1 MECPVCYRC
10 WDSEDCVPLNLPCG
24 HSFCEMDL
32 LGLFKPIEGGPRGEI
47 KCCLCQTDHEFASR
61 AEVKSLVKNYAVI
74 AYADTHKQKAPDLS
88 GKGEGKQD
96 QQKCMDDFQAAV
108 SRVRMD
114 SFPKDVPSK
123 ELMGV
128 SLSRVDM
135 SLLLHEE
142 EEGEEVLDESN
153 VRSTVDQFL
162 DEEPPMLTFNQKCK
176 EHPLEAVVAYN
187 KLTYQYLCAKCVSSQ
202 NLHKEYYQV
211 YPQVI
216 QQVTERIEQSQK
228 LIKYR
233 KMQLEETIAY
243 VRKLAAQNREDLALR
258 VGEHVESL
266 QELFDSYKQR
276 QQANLD
282 DALQLQEARTEDVC
296 QELADSLEKIESD
309 ASNLGSIEYHE
320 DSVKVFMMDII
331 EDLYAGLLKF
341 TPEVTLDGL
350 QIDVDIDDEICKRI
364 DRLLTNSA
372 ELVPVSLPA
381 LDGSNRATD
390 DYRQLVRNIWFCL
403 SCGGKFSIKQVEC
416 THCSL
421 FRPLETFDNVL
432 FKPEKVSRDEVE
444 ALKLRREMETLI
456 IIDLEKNGEDSSKRM
471 RGRKQGAS
479 TLKKHWYM
487 ISSDWLFKWKCFV
500 NNHISKAVNQ
510 DILKEIRHS
519 GNQRVGILP
528 PGPISN
534 YSLFV

>member
-74 AYADTHKQKAPDLS
+74 AYADTHKQKAPDVS

-114 SFPKDVPSK
+114 SFPKDVPNK

-216 QQVTERIEQSQK
+216 QQVTERIE
-228 LIKYR
+228 
-233 KMQLEETIAY
+233 
-243 VRKLAAQNREDLALR
+243 
-258 VGEHVESL
+258 
-266 QELFDSYKQR
+266 
-276 QQANLD
+276 
-282 DALQLQEARTEDVC
+282 
-296 QELADSLEKIESD
+296 
-309 ASNLGSIEYHE
+309 
-320 DSVKVFMMDII
+320 
-331 EDLYAGLLKF
+331 
-341 TPEVTLDGL
+341 
-350 QIDVDIDDEICKRI
+350 
-364 DRLLTNSA
+364 
-372 ELVPVSLPA
+372 
-381 LDGSNRATD
+381 
-390 DYRQLVRNIWFCL
+390 
-403 SCGGKFSIKQVEC
+403 
-416 THCSL
+416 
-421 FRPLETFDNVL
+421 
-432 FKPEKVSRDEVE
+432 
-444 ALKLRREMETLI
+444 
-456 IIDLEKNGEDSSKRM
+456 
-471 RGRKQGAS
+471 
-479 TLKKHWYM
+479 
-487 ISSDWLFKWKCFV
+487 
-500 NNHISKAVNQ
+500 
-510 DILKEIRHS
+510 
-519 GNQRVGILP
+519 
-528 PGPISN
+528 
-534 YSLFV
+534 